1 MYRNIVF
8 KGGGIK
14 GLAYA
19 GALRAMGRHGML
31 RDVRRTAGT
40 SSGAM
45 AAVFLALGA
54 TPDQMVDILLRT
66 PFHKFMDGSRWLGGD
81 LQRLVRDFGWFK
93 GEVLERWARS
103 NIGVLTGKPHMT
115 FGELRQRAEVEPG
128 RFLDLTVVG
137 ANLSRETPELFNAER
152 TPDTPIHEALRISM
166 SIPLFFTA
174 VRNSRG
180 EVLVDGSVIWNY
192 PISLY
197 DRARYVMHGDHVRGD
212 AGHGEAGRSGA
223 TQDAAGR
230 CDTSG
235 WNVPPRDASR
245 VRAGQGDAVH
255 GSAVRGEDGP
265 GDASPDAC
273 GRRLT
278 GQGNAMHGEDGQAD
292 TPPGESRQGDAR
304 QNVALRGDAAPGEYG
319 PGEYG
324 PGDARPGEAGRGVAR
339 GDTPRQGKAGRG
351 DAGQGDA
358 CPHNPD
364 AVTFNRETLGFMVE
378 SRHGE
383 ELLHHDVTPVADFRT
398 YLRSILGFITDSMH
412 SAYLSEHDWK
422 RTVLIDALGVRTT
435 DFQISREQ
443 VRSLI
448 DSGDRCVEA
457 FIASRKG
464 YRDGGMA

>member
-197 DRARYVMHGDHVRGD
+197 DRARYVMHGDYVRGD
-212 AGHGEAGRSGA
+212 AGHGDAGWSGA

-235 WNVPPRDASR
+235 WNVPPQDASR
-245 VRAGQGDAVH
+245 VRAGQGDAMH

-265 GDASPDAC
+265 GDA
-273 GRRLT
+273 
-278 GQGNAMHGEDGQAD
+278 
-292 TPPGESRQGDAR
+292 
-304 QNVALRGDAAPGEYG
+304 
-319 PGEYG
+319 
-324 PGDARPGEAGRGVAR
+324 RPGEAGRVVAR
-339 GDTPRQGKAGRG
+339 GDTPRQGNAGRV

-358 CPHNPD
+358 RPHNPD

-464 YRDGGMA
+464 YRVTRP

>member
-197 DRARYVMHGDHVRGD
+197 DRARYVMHGDYVRGD

-223 TQDAAGR
+223 
-230 CDTSG
+230 
-235 WNVPPRDASR
+235 
-245 VRAGQGDAVH
+245 
-255 GSAVRGEDGP
+255 
-265 GDASPDAC
+265 
-273 GRRLT
+273 
-278 GQGNAMHGEDGQAD
+278 
-292 TPPGESRQGDAR
+292 
-304 QNVALRGDAAPGEYG
+304 
-319 PGEYG
+319 
-324 PGDARPGEAGRGVAR
+324 R
-339 GDTPRQGKAGRG
+339 GDTPRQGNAGRG

-358 CPHNPD
+358 RSHNPD

-435 DFQISREQ
+435 DFHVSREQ

>member
-19 GALRAMGRHGML
+19 GALRAMERHGML
-31 RDVRRTAGT
+31 QAVRRTAGT

-54 TPDQMVDILLRT
+54 KPDQMVDILLRT

-103 NIGVLTGKPHMT
+103 NIGVLTGKPHLT
-115 FGELRQRAEVEPG
+115 FGELRQRATKEPG

-137 ANLSRETPELFNAER
+137 ANLTRETPELFDADH
-152 TPDTPIHEALRISM
+152 TPDAPIHEALRISM

-174 VRNSRG
+174 VRNIRG

-197 DRARYVMHGDHVRGD
+197 DRVFYTH
-212 AGHGEAGRSGA
+212 
-223 TQDAAGR
+223 QDAEAH
-230 CDTSG
+230 
-235 WNVPPRDASR
+235 PHF
-245 VRAGQGDAVH
+245 DAV
-255 GSAVRGEDGP
+255 S
-265 GDASPDAC
+265 
-273 GRRLT
+273 
-278 GQGNAMHGEDGQAD
+278 
-292 TPPGESRQGDAR
+292 
-304 QNVALRGDAAPGEYG
+304 
-319 PGEYG
+319 
-324 PGDARPGEAGRGVAR
+324 
-339 GDTPRQGKAGRG
+339 
-351 DAGQGDA
+351 
-358 CPHNPD
+358 
-364 AVTFNRETLGFMVE
+364 FNTETIGLMVE
-378 SRHGE
+378 TRQGE
-383 ELLHHDVTPVADFRT
+383 ELIHHDVNPVADFRT

-412 SAYLSEHDWK
+412 SAYLSEQDWK

-435 DFQISREQ
+435 DFHISREQ

-448 DSGDRCVEA
+448 DSGDRSFEA
-457 FIASRKG
+457 FVASRKG
-464 YRDGGMA
+464 GAGV

>member
-230 CDTSG
+230 CDASG

-245 VRAGQGDAVH
+245 VRAGQGDA
-255 GSAVRGEDGP
+255 R
-265 GDASPDAC
+265 
-273 GRRLT
+273 
-278 GQGNAMHGEDGQAD
+278 
-292 TPPGESRQGDAR
+292 
-304 QNVALRGDAAPGEYG
+304 
-319 PGEYG
+319 
-324 PGDARPGEAGRGVAR
+324 
-339 GDTPRQGKAGRG
+339 
-351 DAGQGDA
+351 
-358 CPHNPD
+358 PHNPD

>member
-19 GALRAMGRHGML
+19 GALRAMARHGML

-103 NIGVLTGKPHMT
+103 NIGVLTGNPHMT

-166 SIPLFFTA
+166 GIPLFFTA

-197 DRARYVMHGDHVRGD
+197 DRVCYVTQGD
-212 AGHGEAGRSGA
+212 ARSPDVGGIAAMPDAGAGVYDAGRDCAMHREGGLSG
-223 TQDAAGR
+223 T
-230 CDTSG
+230 
-235 WNVPPRDASR
+235 PPRDAREADAR
-245 VRAGQGDAVH
+245 VVNARRGESGRGASGQGESGQGESGRGEPGMGNDRSVNAGQGVARQATARQ
-255 GSAVRGEDGP
+255 GCAARGE
-265 GDASPDAC
+265 
-273 GRRLT
+273 T
-278 GQGNAMHGEDGQAD
+278 GLVTSGL
-292 TPPGESRQGDAR
+292 GESG
-304 QNVALRGDAAPGEYG
+304 LLES
-319 PGEYG
+319 
-324 PGDARPGEAGRGVAR
+324 GRETSGLV
-339 GDTPRQGKAGRG
+339 DTR
-351 DAGQGDA
+351 
-358 CPHNPD
+358 PHNPD

-383 ELLHHDVTPVADFRT
+383 ELLHHDVNPVADFRT

-435 DFQISREQ
+435 DFHVSREQ

-457 FIASRKG
+457 FLASRKG